1 MSEIV
6 LDIESFD
13 GLLFGQYLLKKHPE
27 LWNVPLPMVQLL
39 DTPPMC
45 FFGRQVEH
53 LEEAASGELDLVV
66 RGQPDQAISG
76 RLDYL
81 PRIKFLQRH

>member
-1 MSEIV
+1 
-6 LDIESFD
+6 
-13 GLLFGQYLLKKHPE
+13 
-27 LWNVPLPMVQLL
+27 
-39 DTPPMC
+39 
-45 FFGRQVEH
+45 
-53 LEEAASGELDLVV
+53 VV